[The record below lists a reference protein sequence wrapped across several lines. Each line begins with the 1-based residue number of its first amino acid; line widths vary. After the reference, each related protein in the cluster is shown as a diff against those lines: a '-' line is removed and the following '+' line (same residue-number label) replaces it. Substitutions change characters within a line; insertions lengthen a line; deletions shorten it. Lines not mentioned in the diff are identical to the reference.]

1 MKEGP
6 VLDSVDPYFGFNN
19 QSEQRVSIL
28 SLDSFTPAFV
38 DPNRTKEET
47 SRRFM
52 TFFLENENQY
62 STSMVLRKAY
72 NTLNECYALKSPLF
86 YEDGIE
92 AMEYKTPPEALQR
105 YDEVQKRL
113 TLEEYRSSLAVSH
126 LKGFPRV
133 FGLGHAKDKP
143 VIVREYVK
151 GITLAAATDLLPHV
165 DIGTFTGIEPITVA
179 AIAKAVLKTL
189 LNAQSLE
196 GTFVH
201 RDLSPRN
208 IIIRTDRASLQQQVD
223 SCCFDIC
230 LVDLGS
236 ASYIEANSPFTTA
249 QYGIWRFGTIEYAP
263 PEMLTRDVE
272 GIEELRRS
280 ETIDTYALCS
290 IMHLLLTLKTPYQ
303 LASRINESPYLV
315 KMKEEPQIKPGAPV
329 GKLLK
334 LADLG
339 IKPYQEER
347 FSVRGL
353 HEELSRLV

>member
-1 MKEGP
+1 M
-6 VLDSVDPYFGFNN
+6 
-19 QSEQRVSIL
+19 
-28 SLDSFTPAFV
+28 
-38 DPNRTKEET
+38 
-47 SRRFM
+47 
-52 TFFLENENQY
+52 
-62 STSMVLRKAY
+62 
-72 NTLNECYALKSPLF
+72 
-86 YEDGIE
+86 
-92 AMEYKTPPEALQR
+92 
-105 YDEVQKRL
+105 
-113 TLEEYRSSLAVSH
+113 
-126 LKGFPRV
+126 

-165 DIGTFTGIEPITVA
+165 DIGTFAGIEPITVA

-196 GTFVH
+196 GAFVH

-208 IIIRTDRASLQQQVD
+208 IIIRTERASLQQQVD

-236 ASYIEANSPFTTA
+236 ASYIEADSPFATA

-272 GIEELRRS
+272 GIEGLRYS
-280 ETIDTYALCS
+280 ETIDIYALCS
-290 IMHLLLTLKTPYQ
+290 IMHLLLTLETPYQ

-315 KMKEEPQIKPGAPV
+315 KMKEEPQIKPDVTV

-334 LADLG
+334 LADMG

-347 FSVRGL
+347 FSVRSL
-353 HEELSRLV
+353 HKELSRLV

>member
-1 MKEGP
+1 M
-6 VLDSVDPYFGFNN
+6 
-19 QSEQRVSIL
+19 
-28 SLDSFTPAFV
+28 
-38 DPNRTKEET
+38 
-47 SRRFM
+47 
-52 TFFLENENQY
+52 
-62 STSMVLRKAY
+62 
-72 NTLNECYALKSPLF
+72 
-86 YEDGIE
+86 
-92 AMEYKTPPEALQR
+92 
-105 YDEVQKRL
+105 
-113 TLEEYRSSLAVSH
+113 
-126 LKGFPRV
+126 
-133 FGLGHAKDKP
+133 FGLGHAKGKP

-272 GIEELRRS
+272 GIEKLRHS

-290 IMHLLLTLKTPYQ
+290 IMHLLLTFETPYQ
-303 LASRINESPYLV
+303 LASRINKSPYLV
-315 KMKEEPQIKPGAPV
+315 KTKEEPQIKPDVPV

-334 LADLG
+334 LADMG

-353 HEELSRLV
+353 HKELSRLV

>member
-1 MKEGP
+1 M
-6 VLDSVDPYFGFNN
+6 DSVDPSFGFNN
-19 QSEQRVSIL
+19 QSGQRVSIL

-38 DPNRTKEET
+38 DPSRTKEET
-47 SRRFM
+47 NRRFM
-52 TFFLENENQY
+52 TFFLESENQY

-86 YEDGIE
+86 YEEGLE
-92 AMEYKTPPEALQR
+92 AIEYKKTSQEALQR
-105 YDEVQKRL
+105 YEEVQTLL

-133 FGLGHAKDKP
+133 LGLGKAKGKP

-165 DIGTFTGIEPITVA
+165 DIGTFVGIEPITVA

-208 IIIRTDRASLQQQVD
+208 IIIRTERASLQQQVD

-236 ASYIEANSPFTTA
+236 ASYIETDPPFTTTK
-249 QYGIWRFGTIEYAP
+249 YGIWRFGTIEYAP

-272 GIEELRRS
+272 GIEELRHS
-280 ETIDTYALCS
+280 ETIDTYTLCS
-290 IMHLLLTLKTPYQ
+290 IMHLLLTLETPYQ

-315 KMKEEPQIKPGAPV
+315 KTKEEPQIKPDVPV

-334 LADLG
+334 LADRG
-339 IKPYQEER
+339 IKPDQEKR
-347 FSVRGL
+347 FSVRSL
-353 HEELSRLV
+353 YNELCRLV

>member
-1 MKEGP
+1 M
-6 VLDSVDPYFGFNN
+6 
-19 QSEQRVSIL
+19 
-28 SLDSFTPAFV
+28 
-38 DPNRTKEET
+38 
-47 SRRFM
+47 
-52 TFFLENENQY
+52 
-62 STSMVLRKAY
+62 
-72 NTLNECYALKSPLF
+72 
-86 YEDGIE
+86 
-92 AMEYKTPPEALQR
+92 
-105 YDEVQKRL
+105 
-113 TLEEYRSSLAVSH
+113 
-126 LKGFPRV
+126 
-133 FGLGHAKDKP
+133 FGLGHAKGKP

-165 DIGTFTGIEPITVA
+165 DIGTFAGIEPITVA

-272 GIEELRRS
+272 GIEKLRHS

-315 KMKEEPQIKPGAPV
+315 KMKEEPRIKPDAPV

-353 HEELSRLV
+353 HKELSRLV

>member
-1 MKEGP
+1 M
-6 VLDSVDPYFGFNN
+6 DSVDPCFGLNN
-19 QSEQRVSIL
+19 QSEQQVSIL

-38 DPNRTKEET
+38 DPNHTKEET
-47 SRRFM
+47 NRRFM

-62 STSMVLRKAY
+62 SASMVLRKAY

-86 YEDGIE
+86 YEDAFGT
-92 AMEYKTPPEALQR
+92 MKHKKTSQEALQK
-105 YDEVQKRL
+105 YEEIQKKL

-133 FGLGHAKDKP
+133 FGLGNAKGKP
-143 VIVREYVK
+143 VIIREYVK
-151 GITLAAATDLLPHV
+151 GITLAAATELLPHV
-165 DIGTFTGIEPITVA
+165 DIGTFAGIEPITVA

-196 GTFVH
+196 GAFVH

-208 IIIRTDRASLQQQVD
+208 IIIRTERASLQQQVD

-236 ASYIEANSPFTTA
+236 VSYIEADSPFTTA

-272 GIEELRRS
+272 GIEGLRYS

-290 IMHLLLTLKTPYQ
+290 IMHLLLTLETPYQ

-315 KMKEEPQIKPGAPV
+315 KTKEEPQIKPDVPV

-334 LADLG
+334 LADMG

>member
-1 MKEGP
+1 M
-6 VLDSVDPYFGFNN
+6 
-19 QSEQRVSIL
+19 
-28 SLDSFTPAFV
+28 
-38 DPNRTKEET
+38 
-47 SRRFM
+47 
-52 TFFLENENQY
+52 
-62 STSMVLRKAY
+62 
-72 NTLNECYALKSPLF
+72 
-86 YEDGIE
+86 
-92 AMEYKTPPEALQR
+92 
-105 YDEVQKRL
+105 
-113 TLEEYRSSLAVSH
+113 AVSH

-133 FGLGHAKDKP
+133 FGLGHAKGKP

-272 GIEELRRS
+272 GIEKLRHS

-290 IMHLLLTLKTPYQ
+290 IMHLLLTLETPYQ
-303 LASRINESPYLV
+303 LASRINKSPYLV
-315 KMKEEPQIKPGAPV
+315 KTKEEPQIKPDVPV

-334 LADLG
+334 LADMG

-353 HEELSRLV
+353 HKELSRLV